1 LVGLVTTLFHTLTYQ
16 RKTVIMLHLATHT
29 NDVPV
34 FSSPAFSTPANLV
47 PRFPVPRFQSPRLWP
62 IASLHPTCDCRYR
75 RPIGLHDTCSKLDW
89 AVFYVPANTV

>member
-34 FSSPAFSTPANLV
+34 FSSPAFSSPAFSVPPNEVSVTTLLQLLNLC
-47 PRFPVPRFQSPRLWP
+47 QRL
-62 IASLHPTCDCRYR
+62 S
-75 RPIGLHDTCSKLDW
+75 
-89 AVFYVPANTV
+89 